1 MRNICSNIERTI
13 RMMEDF
19 SRIHLG
25 IYPTPLEEAPRL
37 AKDLGLA
44 ALFIKRDDLTGFAG
58 GGTKV
63 RKLEYDFAEILQ
75 HSHDVVLAA
84 GGVQSNLVR
93 IVAAAAAMFNLKA
106 KLVLGG
112 PEFTSYDGNLL
123 LDILFGA
130 EIRFLPNDDDNGH
143 LTSAMTDWAGELMMS
158 GSRPYMLPIGGSTAL
173 GSLGCI
179 TAVKEISD
187 QLHTDK
193 KVQIVLPV
201 GSCGTLAGVILG
213 ARMFMPNSRVVGI
226 SVSRTCDAITKRTLE
241 IIRECCTLLNTPFD
255 VQETDIETYDRYFTE
270 YGTPTTD
277 GQNAVIQCARK
288 EGVLLDPVYTGK
300 AMAGL
305 IDLVVQK
312 KLDPALPIVFI
323 HTGGLPVLF
332 SYEPEFH
339 PLANVTV
346 KRLP

>member
-1 MRNICSNIERTI
+1 MV
-13 RMMEDF
+13 EDF
-19 SRIHLG
+19 PHIHLG
-25 IYPTPLEEAPRL
+25 MYPTPLQAAPRL
-37 AKDLGLA
+37 AKELGLA
-44 ALFIKRDDLTGFAG
+44 SLFIKRDDLTGFAG

-63 RKLEYDFAEILQ
+63 RKLEYDFAEILENN
-75 HSHDVVLAA
+75 HDVVMAA

-106 KLVLGG
+106 KMVLGG

-130 EIRFLPNDDDNGH
+130 EIRFLPNDDANDH
-143 LTSAMTDWAGELMMS
+143 LTAAMTDWAEELKRS
-158 GSRPYMLPIGGSTAL
+158 GSHPYMLPIGGSTAL

-179 TAVKEISD
+179 TAVKEISA
-187 QLHTDK
+187 QLNTDK

-201 GSCGTLAGVILG
+201 GSCGTLAGIILG
-213 ARMFMPNSRVVGI
+213 ARMFMPNSRIVGI
-226 SVSRTCDAITKRTLE
+226 SVSRTSAAITKRTLE
-241 IIRECCTLLNTPFD
+241 IISECRTLLNMPLD
-255 VQETDIETYDRYFTE
+255 IQERDIETYDRYFTE
-270 YGTPTTD
+270 YGSPTAE
-277 GQNAVIQCARK
+277 GQNAVIQCART

-305 IDLVVQK
+305 IDLVVK
-312 KLDPALPIVFI
+312 KILDPDLPTVFI

-332 SYEPEFH
+332 SYEPEFR

-346 KRLP
+346 KR